1 MVKICSVLRVAQG
14 RFGYVVVAGEA
25 QASVRE
31 VVRRLVMILGPDLV
45 GIRESSSRSTT
56 SLATRRGT
64 VRPSSLA
71 DRSWSRA
78 L

>member
-1 MVKICSVLRVAQG
+1 MIPRMVKICSVLRVAQG

-45 GIRESSSRSTT
+45 GIRESSSR
-56 SLATRRGT
+56 
-64 VRPSSLA
+64 
-71 DRSWSRA
+71 
-78 L
+78 